1 MDIVIKAEV
10 SQDRQLT
17 GYELPPDVPVGQV
30 ELVIRPAA
38 KGSSASPRLTREVAR
53 ARLLAAG
60 RLSTARHSPENP
72 MRLSDE
78 EHQRLARLFGGDD
91 VTLLDLVNE
100 DRGPKE

>member
-1 MDIVIKAEV
+1 MDIVIKAEI
-10 SQDRQLT
+10 SPDRRLT

-30 ELVIRPAA
+30 ELVIRPAEE
-38 KGSSASPRLTREVAR
+38 GGGTRPRLTREAAR

-72 MRLSDE
+72 IRLSDE

-91 VTLLDLVNE
+91 LTMLDLVNE
-100 DRGPKE
+100 DRGLKE